1 MYTLHCSLKLMK
13 IIQRHVYTRTTRIF
27 GIKWIIKK
35 NKGIKALWSPSLI
48 KNVFFFFLY
57 KSKKKNPSAAFL
69 LSDRLNWVC
78 SGFMKAALKFLI
90 NRNIKF
96 SWEQMDPYDESSPTV
111 RLWLSFNSQGGKAGN
126 SWLLLGEQSPPPQF
140 TWNIIYTAI
149 NIQGWRLEI
158 QLGLRDGWTDR
169 LSAGFELT
177 IKNHNK
183 TRPVFW
189 ENIRQWRSHSDCWL
203 QVFLMF
209 LGTEALWILQVWW
222 L

>member
-57 KSKKKNPSAAFL
+57 KSKKNPSAASL

-78 SGFMKAALKFLI
+78 SGFMKAALKFSFLI

-126 SWLLLGEQSPPPQF
+126 SWLLLGEQSPPPVH
-140 TWNIIYTAI
+140 
-149 NIQGWRLEI
+149 LKHH
-158 QLGLRDGWTDR
+158 L
-169 LSAGFELT
+169 
-177 IKNHNK
+177 
-183 TRPVFW
+183 
-189 ENIRQWRSHSDCWL
+189 HSD
-203 QVFLMF
+203 
-209 LGTEALWILQVWW
+209 
-222 L
+222 

>member
-57 KSKKKNPSAAFL
+57 KSKKNRSAAFL

-126 SWLLLGEQSPPPQF
+126 SWLLLGEQSPPPSSPETSF
-140 TWNIIYTAI
+140 TQRLISRAE
-149 NIQGWRLEI
+149 GWRYNWGSETG
-158 QLGLRDGWTDR
+158 GLTGSAQDLNLPLKTIIKLVQSSGRTSDSDVLT
-169 LSAGFELT
+169 LIAGF
-177 IKNHNK
+177 KS
-183 TRPVFW
+183 FW
-189 ENIRQWRSHSDCWL
+189 C
-203 QVFLMF
+203 F
-209 LGTEALWILQVWW
+209 
-222 L
+222 

>member
-57 KSKKKNPSAAFL
+57 KSKKNPSAAFL

-126 SWLLLGEQSPPPQF
+126 SWLLLGEQSPPPSSPETSF
-140 TWNIIYTAI
+140 TQRLISRAE
-149 NIQGWRLEI
+149 GWRYNWGSETG
-158 QLGLRDGWTDR
+158 GLTGSAQDLNLPLKTIIKLVQSSGRTSDSDVLT
-169 LSAGFELT
+169 LIAGF
-177 IKNHNK
+177 KS
-183 TRPVFW
+183 FW
-189 ENIRQWRSHSDCWL
+189 C
-203 QVFLMF
+203 F
-209 LGTEALWILQVWW
+209 
-222 L
+222 

>member
-1 MYTLHCSLKLMK
+1 
-13 IIQRHVYTRTTRIF
+13 
-27 GIKWIIKK
+27 
-35 NKGIKALWSPSLI
+35 
-48 KNVFFFFLY
+48 
-57 KSKKKNPSAAFL
+57 
-69 LSDRLNWVC
+69 
-78 SGFMKAALKFLI
+78 MKAALKFSFLI

-222 L
+222 LQGGYFSYWTGHNVTRKNWTAIEGGRQNRCHKLSSPGHRYMICGKVRLFDLKERGLPPISASRSSDDCEIREHS

>member
-48 KNVFFFFLY
+48 KNIFFFFLY
-57 KSKKKNPSAAFL
+57 KSKKNPSAAFL

-78 SGFMKAALKFLI
+78 SGFMKAALKFSFLI

-126 SWLLLGEQSPPPQF
+126 SWLLLGEQSPPPSSPETF
-140 TWNIIYTAI
+140 TQRLISRAE
-149 NIQGWRLEI
+149 GWRYNWGSETG
-158 QLGLRDGWTDR
+158 GLTGSAQDLNLPLKTIIKLVQSSGRTSDSDVLT
-169 LSAGFELT
+169 LIAGF
-177 IKNHNK
+177 KS
-183 TRPVFW
+183 FW
-189 ENIRQWRSHSDCWL
+189 C
-203 QVFLMF
+203 F
-209 LGTEALWILQVWW
+209 
-222 L
+222 